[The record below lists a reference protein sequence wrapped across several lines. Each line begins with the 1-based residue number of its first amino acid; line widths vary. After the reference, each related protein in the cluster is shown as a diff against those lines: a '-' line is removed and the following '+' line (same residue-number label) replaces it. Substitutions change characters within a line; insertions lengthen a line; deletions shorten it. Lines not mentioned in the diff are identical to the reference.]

1 MSRKTTDIN
10 ERLNELRKDTR
21 DQYLKLMKIDPDAV
35 KEIETSENKRH
46 EELIRELQRKIK
58 DTGKEAKQHFHKSV
72 ENYHLTHDKAIQIL
86 AEPPSLAEGIQF
98 WPCYCFPYISAKYVD
113 KNCSTLLDVGNV
125 QVECTE
131 GETSEASQL
140 KVDAKGPG
148 AGESKGKVSVKYTYT
163 FEPPKTGTYCIS
175 PHVFLNG
182 HYLAWSWGSCNVPV
196 NNSVSKAKVY
206 VKVQVDQYSMP
217 VKTHK
222 HKVLDITEQS
232 GTGSQSGFSYNSLTD
247 GGVSTKAYLQG
258 GDDAVV
264 FVEIIG
270 YASVLKHG
278 RAIVDMKTSPNFGCI
293 VDNVLYARRI
303 CRRWPPVLIDVLEA
317 LQI

>member
-1 MSRKTTDIN
+1 
-10 ERLNELRKDTR
+10 
-21 DQYLKLMKIDPDAV
+21 MKIDPAAV
-35 KEIETSENKRH
+35 REIEASENKRH
-46 EELIRELQRKIK
+46 GELIEELQRNMRGM
-58 DTGKEAKQHFHKSV
+58 GKEAKQHFYKSV
-72 ENYHLTHDKAIQIL
+72 ENYHAMQSDAIQVL
-86 AEPPSLAEGIQF
+86 AEVPSIAEGILL
-98 WPCYCFPYISAKYVD
+98 WPCYCFPFISAKYVD
-113 KNCSTLLDVGNV
+113 KKCSTLIDVGNV
-125 QVECTE
+125 KVECTE
-131 GETSEASQL
+131 GETSETSQIY
-140 KVDAKGPG
+140 VDAQGPG

-163 FEPPKTGTYCIS
+163 FEPTKTGTYCIS

-206 VKVQVDQYSMP
+206 VKVQVDQYSTP
-217 VKTHK
+217 VKIHE

-232 GTGSQSGFSYNSLTD
+232 GTSSQSGFSYNSITD

-258 GDDAVV
+258 GDDAIV

-278 RAIVDMKTSPNFGCI
+278 KAIVDMKTSPNFGCI
-293 VDNVLYARRI
+293 VDNVLYGRQI
-303 CRRWPPVLIDVLEA
+303 CRRWPPIIIDVLEA